1 MVDQEYLLALLHEMI
16 RIDSVNPGL
25 VPGGAGESGIARF
38 IGSCLSS
45 AGFKVKYQEFG
56 ENRVNV
62 IGILKGSG
70 GGRNLML
77 NGHTDTVG
85 LGGMIDPLVPRTSE
99 GRVYGRG
106 SLDMKGGIAAMIGAG
121 AAVARSGHALKGDL
135 LVACVGDEEYMSQG
149 TEALVREFTAEGAI
163 VCEPTGLDVVL
174 AHKGFA
180 WLRVDI
186 TGKAAHGSLPDEGI
200 DAISMAGRLL
210 VAVEHMASTTLARKN
225 HPLLGSP
232 SIHASFI
239 SGGSEL
245 STYPGS
251 CRVDMER
258 RTVPGEDMG
267 TVKAEMNEIIS
278 GLGTEDPR
286 FEAAW
291 KILFHRSPFEVCR
304 EEPVVKTLVHSCRSV
319 FGCEP
324 GFAGTG
330 AWLDSAIL
338 KEAGIPTVVFGPD
351 GRGAHSDAEY
361 VEFGS
366 VLAVARV
373 LGDVIVRYCS

>member
-1 MVDQEYLLALLHEMI
+1 MVDQEYLLALLQEMI

-25 VPGGAGESGIARF
+25 VPGGAGESEIVRF
-38 IGSCLSS
+38 TGSCLSG
-45 AGFKVKYQEFG
+45 AGFDVKYQEFE
-56 ENRVNV
+56 ENRFNV
-62 IGILKGSG
+62 IGILKGLG
-70 GGRNLML
+70 GGKNLLL

-85 LGGMIDPLVPRTSE
+85 PGGMIDPLVPRTSQ

-106 SLDMKGGIAAMIGAG
+106 SLDMKGGVAAMIGAG
-121 AAVARSGHALKGDL
+121 VAVARSEHALKGDL

-149 TEALVREFTAEGAI
+149 TETLIREFAADGAI

-180 WLRVDI
+180 WLRVDV

-210 VAVEHMASTTLARKN
+210 VAAEHMASTTLARKH

-232 SIHASFI
+232 SVHASLI

-258 RTVPGEDMG
+258 RTLPGEDVG
-267 TVKAEMNEIIS
+267 TVEAEMNEIMS
-278 GLGTEDPR
+278 RLRTQDPR

-304 EEPVVKTLVHSCRSV
+304 EELIVKTLVDSCRSV
-319 FGCEP
+319 LGREP
-324 GFAGTG
+324 GFAGAS

-338 KEAGIPTVVFGPD
+338 QEANIPTVVFGPD
-351 GRGAHSDAEY
+351 GHGAHSDVEY

-366 VLAVARV
+366 VLAAARV